1 MKNKRTVKLLI
12 LALSLMLLIGS
23 ALGIASS
30 ADTDSGSADII
41 AANIIYGDRVQLAF
55 AVDVGT
61 ASAEGVNLYYHVST
75 PVLGVEP
82 KVATLLEGK
91 TYAEGG
97 KSYPIYVTE
106 GIPVKDIGDKV
117 YAFAAE
123 AGSALPEEP
132 DYTVYSV
139 AEYLYT
145 RLYRDGYI
153 TKTVYDGKEY
163 NRKRL
168 YELLLEYGAQA
179 QTVLVNDV
187 SGANETLVTDYVYV
201 SVVGGTIGDSGV
213 TSALYDGETRI
224 TLTAPEGKEGAW
236 QLTTYTS
243 GVPSTVTL
251 SSNVV
256 KLTESCIIT
265 YATGLEQPAD
275 PSEGVAKPAAP
286 TWVQV
291 FDFEGS
297 YTELLKSLS
306 YDNGDGTATET
317 TATELQFA
325 DGAMVTY
332 GGSTNVHGAVAKV
345 VTENLNSYLNI
356 TAPKRVHDRDRSF
369 AVSSALSYTENGYTA
384 YVYEID
390 LMIGSTFDGAKTAK
404 SVDFTMRSAADSKTY
419 LQYYATANSDG
430 IIVMGGVAIARCD
443 EWFTLR
449 LEALPANNEI
459 RAYVKNGAG
468 YYEYRGSLA
477 ATKTTHKE
485 NGNLS
490 TGDLAAIENKLGHV
504 SVGATCNKSEAAN
517 VGIDNVMLYAAK
529 IDYSFEEIVI
539 PPTQVPQE

>member
-61 ASAEGVNLYYHVST
+61 ASAEGVNLYYHVGT

-82 KVATLLEGK
+82 KAATLLEGK

-187 SGANETLVTDYVYV
+187 SSAKETLVTDYVYV
-201 SVVGGTIGDSGV
+201 SVVGGTIGEGGV

-275 PSEGVAKPAAP
+275 PSEGVAKPTAP
-286 TWVQV
+286 TWVKV
-291 FDFEGS
+291 YDFEGS
-297 YTELLKSLS
+297 YSEMLKSLS
-306 YDNGDGTATET
+306 YDNGDGTVTEST
-317 TATELQFA
+317 VTELHFA
-325 DGAMVTY
+325 DGAKATY
-332 GGSTNVHGAVAKV
+332 GASTNVQNATASV
-345 VTENLNSYLNI
+345 VEDSLNKYLNI
-356 TAPKRVHDRDRSF
+356 SSPKRAHTKDRGF
-369 AVSSALSYTENGYTA
+369 AIPTDLSYTENGYTA
-384 YVYEID
+384 YVFEADI
-390 LMIGSTFDGAKTAK
+390 MIASEYNGAKTAQT
-404 SVDFTMRSAADSKTY
+404 VELIMRPEATSGKY
-419 LQYYATANSDG
+419 IQYNMSANSAG
-430 IIVMGGVAIARCD
+430 ILTLGGVEIASCD

-468 YYEYRGSLA
+468 YYEYRGSLGA
-477 ATKTTHKE
+477 PNNGSTTK
-485 NGNLS
+485 
-490 TGDLAAIENKLGHV
+490 DFAAIEYKLGHV
-504 SVGATCNKSEAAN
+504 SLNTYNNSSQGAN
-517 VGIDNVMLYAAK
+517 VSLDNTMLYAAK

>member
-55 AVDVGT
+55 AVDIGT
-61 ASAEGVNLYYHVST
+61 ASAEGVNLYYHVGT
-75 PVLGVEP
+75 PVLGAEP

-145 RLYRDGYI
+145 RLYRDEYI

-201 SVVGGTIGDSGV
+201 SVVGGTIGEGGV

-286 TWVQV
+286 GWVQV

-297 YTELLKSLS
+297 YSEMLKSLS
-306 YDNGDGTATET
+306 YDNGDGTATEST
-317 TATELQFA
+317 VTELYFA
-325 DGAMVTY
+325 DGAKATY
-332 GGSTNVHGAVAKV
+332 SASTNAQNATASVVADS
-345 VTENLNSYLNI
+345 LNKYLNI
-356 TAPKRVHDRDRSF
+356 SSPKRAHTKDRGF
-369 AVSSALSYTENGYTA
+369 AIPTDLSYTENGYTA
-384 YVYEID
+384 YVFEADI
-390 LMIGSTFDGAKTAK
+390 MIASEYNGAKTAQT
-404 SVDFTMRSAADSKTY
+404 VELVMRPEATSGKY
-419 LQYYATANSDG
+419 IQYSMSANSAG
-430 IIVMGGVAIARCD
+430 TLTLGGVEIASCD

-459 RAYVKNGAG
+459 RAYVKNDAG

-477 ATKTTHKE
+477 ATKITHKE

-504 SVGATCNKSEAAN
+504 SLNTYNNSSQGAN
-517 VGIDNVMLYAAK
+517 VSLDNMMLYAAK

-539 PPTQVPQE
+539 PPTQTPQE